1 MEKDYLRE
9 LKEDLKIAI
18 ANKDYKKIE
27 EISRILKLS
36 DEQTMYFDMG
46 LTGFPSI
53 DKTWLKYYRDGAEN
67 IANNIPVD
75 KTVWDV
81 IEEKLIEKTGW
92 RSSPL

>member
-53 DKTWLKYYRDGAEN
+53 DKTWLKYYRDGAD
-67 IANNIPVD
+67 ALGV
-75 KTVWDV
+75 TVGEVVEEVVEVV
-81 IEEKLIEKTGW
+81 ILVLRDG
-92 RSSPL
+92 